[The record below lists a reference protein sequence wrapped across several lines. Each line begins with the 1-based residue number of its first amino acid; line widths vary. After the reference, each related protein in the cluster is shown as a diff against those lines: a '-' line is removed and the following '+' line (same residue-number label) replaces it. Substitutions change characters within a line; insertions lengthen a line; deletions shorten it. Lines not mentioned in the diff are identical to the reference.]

1 MPTALRFV
9 ACPLVSMH
17 LVVAATPRLTLS
29 RCIGQRTGPTLT
41 RGGDHRGRSTA
52 LAAKNAGR
60 GLRTA
65 TCRRLPR
72 NVGGASAS
80 VVTLSADK
88 HRHLMETG
96 DQPYGAGADAIGS
109 RSTIHGWAATAD
121 ATTSPGLQ
129 LSLFRRLRLAARRQL
144 LASV

>member
-29 RCIGQRTGPTLT
+29 RCSGQRNGPTLT

-65 TCRRLPR
+65 TCRRLLSS
-72 NVGGASAS
+72 GATASAVALS
-80 VVTLSADK
+80 VRK
-88 HRHLMETG
+88 HHHLMETG